1 MKFPGVFKHIFS
13 TLNIDKKISSNK
25 SALLKH
31 GNVSALD
38 VGQKKWNITEMVE
51 PLGEFN
57 TKFQSVLK
65 VIKALTMTS
74 EETSQNRIKK
84 KSRKSD
90 E

>member
-1 MKFPGVFKHIFS
+1 
-13 TLNIDKKISSNK
+13 
-25 SALLKH
+25 
-31 GNVSALD
+31 
-38 VGQKKWNITEMVE
+38 MVE

-65 VIKALTMTS
+65 VIKASTMTS
-74 EETSQNRIKK
+74 EETSQNKIKK